1 EELTEIIAQ
10 ELHVDVAF
18 PCFSVKEQYGST
30 ACCVVHKHWLNNLRQ
45 SKIGEITKI
54 NKYVATRSSS
64 NNISD
69 QANDHQ
75 TSTTNVLVS
84 IYLKRSLSDSKNS
97 KPQLYA
103 RNPSDSSINYA
114 SYFNERADLPLK
126 YFLKEQLEGKPILSL
141 ADIEEQYN
149 NYVPIFS
156 NNDFQNPENLSELEV
171 ELARQKAFVKKF
183 IEILYPESAYFRIV
197 SQPENDSD
205 TLFVEAVS
213 QPEWSSDMPITTSP
227 NIIDVFAVL
236 ESERAYYFMAP
247 YRGTTLED
255 LLKYSSGVLNS
266 NVKKSFILYQLL
278 RTVQSLH
285 MKGVIHGGLK
295 PSNILVDENLW
306 VTLTGFECSI
316 PTENIQDKNQ
326 YMSNDFALENIPK
339 EVQDDSLTMKWV
351 HGNIS
356 NFDYIMALN
365 HLAGRRIG
373 DPNFHPIFPWIT
385 DFTGASVSENWRD
398 FTKTKFR
405 LNKGKAN
412 IIQLLNSDEQLDFT
426 YDGPVPHHIT
436 DILSD
441 ITYYVYLA
449 RKTPIPVLCQYVRTK
464 YEPNEY
470 PSSLQ
475 RLFEWTPDECI
486 PEFYTDP
493 NIFTS
498 IHPDMPDLQLPTWA
512 SSAEEFIRIHSEALE
527 SEHVSKNLHIWID
540 LTFGCKL
547 SGNVQI
553 PVIYYMIGVD
563 AVEAKN
569 VALPLLDGQN
579 SFMKHGITQLFSD
592 PHPQKI
598 VKSDSNKRPS
608 VNINGNMT
616 LLEKYESISSKKRI
630 QFKPTDSNKQITEVV
645 GDLLGSDKII
655 GKYQTVSS
663 RLKSPR
669 LAPTSKPLS
678 LHEAVS
684 YDEKDPKDPIARVE
698 ALSAYINSFPIH
710 LPDDIDDEHFIENLN
725 NFEQAHSF
733 SAKYLP
739 YKYIKNEYSQHFGD
753 IQSNN
758 TYYQK
763 QGIIDEVVESS
774 FAYGRAWD
782 AYCLGEIIQNIYSAV
797 KNDAG
802 MSTLS
807 AHQHQ
812 NDVYSNDFCKLPL
825 SVQKVVSSL
834 MSPNWKR
841 RPSID
846 ALLYSSAPAM
856 GLYDEGLTLPL
867 PESVPEIYEF
877 LTDFHRVDWIG
888 RLKLT
893 EHWME
898 RLCKLI
904 DEAFLMILPSLV
916 LLFTVDIIKIEALNI
931 FSSLGQRLGQ
941 DDTKTYLLKPI
952 ISLFESSRPSIPKA
966 LFNPAIVAEFVYR
979 FGITNFLQQLFP
991 LYLEALT
998 IEDNIA
1004 PYDFNDAKLYVVQK
1018 SNSLN
1023 GSIAS
1028 PVSAPDDPS
1037 SLDHALP
1044 LVAQFANSALVD
1056 ICTLIGPI
1064 LASKHIMRQ
1073 VYKLLLKESSTLP
1086 FLMQSILAIG
1096 NQFGETFTHLQFTQV
1111 ISVIQQ
1117 YSSFPMNKRNY
1128 SILCNHLI
1136 LLEKLTTLVPTPK
1149 VLTEIESGFSDTL
1162 IKLLVQFNYDD
1173 SLNQNNKPAG
1183 KNSLKGTTIIILKNQ
1198 LSISMKSAEFLLH
1211 VCNNV
1216 DKADWERNIAPILQ
1230 KYFETFEKSLESL
1243 GMEEFEQERNKQIMY
1258 TYSQLCI
1265 LFDQVSVRE
1274 AIPASEAIELA
1285 MSGSSELSVLS
1296 FSAPVRSPVRS
1307 PPEHHFSSEGVS
1319 RKLYDIN
1326 YQAASGVP
1334 IKNVASSVKSLPST
1348 GSAKKILMYL
1358 YELALIIIEE
1368 MSNSLQF
1375 TFNDL
1380 KLRTFS
1386 GHSSA
1391 IRSFDV
1397 NEHTRLI
1404 ASGSKDRTV
1413 KLWSLDFHNGI
1424 ENSDNEPFS
1433 ECLVTYNGHKKSII
1447 NDVHFINGQGG
1458 GWGLGDII
1466 AINDGQIQLWDP
1478 ETGKILHQFRNDRSP
1493 YLSIKPIFGSR
1504 SLVGGLKD
1512 TSIAFFD
1519 TMNYSLLHS
1528 WKSCPAFAAI
1538 GFISGVISLLESR
1551 TGTLIRSW
1559 KAGDTEIAHMKFYT
1573 NNYLVSCAPADH
1585 LICIWDTHTVSLI
1598 NKIRVNSDIVSLN
1611 LYKDEVITVN
1621 SSNVITFTPLNDNP
1635 PKEEGAS
1642 VASVSYLGAGCSS
1655 TSVVNGALR

>member
-1 EELTEIIAQ
+1 
-10 ELHVDVAF
+10 
-18 PCFSVKEQYGST
+18 
-30 ACCVVHKHWLNNLRQ
+30 
-45 SKIGEITKI
+45 
-54 NKYVATRSSS
+54 
-64 NNISD
+64 
-69 QANDHQ
+69 
-75 TSTTNVLVS
+75 
-84 IYLKRSLSDSKNS
+84 
-97 KPQLYA
+97 
-103 RNPSDSSINYA
+103 
-114 SYFNERADLPLK
+114 
-126 YFLKEQLEGKPILSL
+126 
-141 ADIEEQYN
+141 
-149 NYVPIFS
+149 
-156 NNDFQNPENLSELEV
+156 
-171 ELARQKAFVKKF
+171 
-183 IEILYPESAYFRIV
+183 
-197 SQPENDSD
+197 
-205 TLFVEAVS
+205 
-213 QPEWSSDMPITTSP
+213 M
-227 NIIDVFAVL
+227 
-236 ESERAYYFMAP
+236 
-247 YRGTTLED
+247 
-255 LLKYSSGVLNS
+255 
-266 NVKKSFILYQLL
+266 
-278 RTVQSLH
+278 
-285 MKGVIHGGLK
+285 
-295 PSNILVDENLW
+295 
-306 VTLTGFECSI
+306 
-316 PTENIQDKNQ
+316 
-326 YMSNDFALENIPK
+326 
-339 EVQDDSLTMKWV
+339 
-351 HGNIS
+351 
-356 NFDYIMALN
+356 
-365 HLAGRRIG
+365 
-373 DPNFHPIFPWIT
+373 
-385 DFTGASVSENWRD
+385 
-398 FTKTKFR
+398 
-405 LNKGKAN
+405 
-412 IIQLLNSDEQLDFT
+412 
-426 YDGPVPHHIT
+426 
-436 DILSD
+436 
-441 ITYYVYLA
+441 YLA

-547 SGNVQI
+547 SG
-553 PVIYYMIGVD
+553 VD

-616 LLEKYESISSKKRI
+616 LLEKYESISSKRRI

-710 LPDDIDDEHFIENLN
+710 LPDDIDDEHFIESLN

-1183 KNSLKGTTIIILKNQ
+1183 KNSLKGTIIIILKNQ

-1307 PPEHHFSSEGVS
+1307 PPEHHFSSDRASIASRSSRSSSQDKTSNTPRFIVNLEDKKQLTLNTGILPTREVTATTTISTTTTNKTFSLFAGEGVS

-1348 GSAKKILMYL
+1348 GSAKKSKLKGINLSWRTKISSNEDL
-1358 YELALIIIEE
+1358 KNWTRFLSTNSEE

-1433 ECLVTYNGHKKSII
+1433 ECLVTYNGHKKSTI

-1493 YLSIKPIFGSR
+1493 FLSIKPIFGSR

-1528 WKSCPAFAAI
+1528 WKSCPAFAGDIRVMCVSPSETLIAI

-1559 KAGDTEIAHMKFYT
+1559 KAGDTEITHMKFYT

-1611 LYKDEVITVN
+1611 LYKDEVITIN
-1621 SSNVITFTPLNDNP
+1621 SSNVITFTPLNDNYQP
-1635 PKEEGAS
+1635 YSSKFKSSTIKSIITNSEILPINQ
-1642 VASVSYLGAGCSS
+1642 LILLGCSEG
-1655 TSVVNGALR
+1655 NLFLYA

>member
-1 EELTEIIAQ
+1 
-10 ELHVDVAF
+10 
-18 PCFSVKEQYGST
+18 
-30 ACCVVHKHWLNNLRQ
+30 
-45 SKIGEITKI
+45 
-54 NKYVATRSSS
+54 
-64 NNISD
+64 
-69 QANDHQ
+69 
-75 TSTTNVLVS
+75 
-84 IYLKRSLSDSKNS
+84 
-97 KPQLYA
+97 
-103 RNPSDSSINYA
+103 
-114 SYFNERADLPLK
+114 
-126 YFLKEQLEGKPILSL
+126 
-141 ADIEEQYN
+141 
-149 NYVPIFS
+149 
-156 NNDFQNPENLSELEV
+156 
-171 ELARQKAFVKKF
+171 
-183 IEILYPESAYFRIV
+183 
-197 SQPENDSD
+197 
-205 TLFVEAVS
+205 
-213 QPEWSSDMPITTSP
+213 MPITTSP

-316 PTENIQDKNQ
+316 PRI
-326 YMSNDFALENIPK
+326 ENIP
-339 EVQDDSLTMKWV
+339 EIQDDSLTIKWV

-412 IIQLLNSDEQLDFT
+412 IIQLIKIQLDFT

-493 NIFTS
+493 SIFTS

-547 SGNVQI
+547 SGA
-553 PVIYYMIGVD
+553 D

-598 VKSDSNKRPS
+598 VKFDSNKRPS

-616 LLEKYESISSKKRI
+616 LLEKYESISSKRRI

-655 GKYQTVSS
+655 GKYQTVTS

-710 LPDDIDDEHFIENLN
+710 LPDDIDDEHFIESLN

-739 YKYIKNEYSQHFGD
+739 HKYIKNEYSQHFGD

-763 QGIIDEVVESS
+763 QGIIDE
-774 FAYGRAWD
+774 
-782 AYCLGEIIQNIYSAV
+782 
-797 KNDAG
+797 
-802 MSTLS
+802 
-807 AHQHQ
+807 
-812 NDVYSNDFCKLPL
+812 LPL

-904 DEAFLMILPSLV
+904 DE
-916 LLFTVDIIKIEALNI
+916 
-931 FSSLGQRLGQ
+931 
-941 DDTKTYLLKPI
+941 TYLLKPI

-1004 PYDFNDAKLYVVQK
+1004 PYDFNDAKLY
-1018 SNSLN
+1018 NIISL
-1023 GSIAS
+1023 S
-1028 PVSAPDDPS
+1028 
-1037 SLDHALP
+1037 
-1044 LVAQFANSALVD
+1044 
-1056 ICTLIGPI
+1056 TLIGPI

-1073 VYKLLLKESSTLP
+1073 IYKLLLKESSTLP

-1128 SILCNHLI
+1128 SILCNHLF

-1149 VLTEIESGFSDTL
+1149 VLTEIESGFSDIL

-1183 KNSLKGTTIIILKNQ
+1183 KNSLKGTTINILKNQ

-1216 DKADWERNIAPILQ
+1216 DKADWERN
-1230 KYFETFEKSLESL
+1230 
-1243 GMEEFEQERNKQIMY
+1243 
-1258 TYSQLCI
+1258 
-1265 LFDQVSVRE
+1265 V
-1274 AIPASEAIELA
+1274 
-1285 MSGSSELSVLS
+1285 
-1296 FSAPVRSPVRS
+1296 
-1307 PPEHHFSSEGVS
+1307 
-1319 RKLYDIN
+1319 
-1326 YQAASGVP
+1326 
-1334 IKNVASSVKSLPST
+1334 
-1348 GSAKKILMYL
+1348 
-1358 YELALIIIEE
+1358 
-1368 MSNSLQF
+1368 
-1375 TFNDL
+1375 
-1380 KLRTFS
+1380 
-1386 GHSSA
+1386 
-1391 IRSFDV
+1391 
-1397 NEHTRLI
+1397 
-1404 ASGSKDRTV
+1404 
-1413 KLWSLDFHNGI
+1413 
-1424 ENSDNEPFS
+1424 
-1433 ECLVTYNGHKKSII
+1433 
-1447 NDVHFINGQGG
+1447 GQ
-1458 GWGLGDII
+1458 
-1466 AINDGQIQLWDP
+1466 N
-1478 ETGKILHQFRNDRSP
+1478 
-1493 YLSIKPIFGSR
+1493 
-1504 SLVGGLKD
+1504 
-1512 TSIAFFD
+1512 
-1519 TMNYSLLHS
+1519 
-1528 WKSCPAFAAI
+1528 
-1538 GFISGVISLLESR
+1538 
-1551 TGTLIRSW
+1551 
-1559 KAGDTEIAHMKFYT
+1559 
-1573 NNYLVSCAPADH
+1573 
-1585 LICIWDTHTVSLI
+1585 
-1598 NKIRVNSDIVSLN
+1598 
-1611 LYKDEVITVN
+1611 
-1621 SSNVITFTPLNDNP
+1621 
-1635 PKEEGAS
+1635 
-1642 VASVSYLGAGCSS
+1642 
-1655 TSVVNGALR
+1655 